1 VQAATATIPA
11 LLLSCSVS
19 PLQEGTCTQ
28 PSRSASAGQ
37 GGGYP
42 PLFLPRRKL
51 RRPCLTVR
59 PVTVVPSP
67 PNPVPPV
74 SVPVLPPG
82 ASPADKRFNFAAC
95 LTDAVGWPLGMAFF
109 STATILPVLMRRLGA
124 GNLEVGA
131 LPALYNLLVFLP
143 GFFVAGY
150 VGRLPRARGFL
161 LGFALVERL
170 ALLALVWLVP
180 LWGWAHPG
188 WLLSALFVC
197 IAVHA
202 GAMGINQ
209 PSYYLVIGKCIPA
222 QWRGRLFGYAGGVAG
237 LLGIGVDHVLRHLL
251 SGPGA
256 GFPDGYSRGFLLG
269 FVILVASVLPLGIV
283 REPRGLPPPTDTHS
297 GHYGRDCLKI
307 WREQPGFRRFLR
319 AQIALQLAALALPF
333 FVLYASQSLHA
344 GISAVAGYTATLI
357 LAGSFG
363 SLGWGAWADKGGNK
377 AVVLA
382 SAGCAVGAAL
392 LALAAPSSLAF
403 YAVFAL
409 SALASAGIGMCG
421 TNMVMEYAQTSDAI
435 PLYTAFY
442 NAVTALPRAAAPLLG
457 GWIADSV
464 HGYRPVFALSLLLS
478 LAGLLLMFRADE
490 PRHAA
495 RPAPAAEA

>member
-1 VQAATATIPA
+1 M
-11 LLLSCSVS
+11 
-19 PLQEGTCTQ
+19 
-28 PSRSASAGQ
+28 
-37 GGGYP
+37 
-42 PLFLPRRKL
+42 
-51 RRPCLTVR
+51 
-59 PVTVVPSP
+59 TVVPSQASAALDSP
-67 PNPVPPV
+67 LSTPL
-74 SVPVLPPG
+74 LPPG

-95 LTDAVGWPLGMAFF
+95 LVDAVGWPLGMAFF

-143 GFFVAGY
+143 GFLVAGY

-170 ALLALVWLVP
+170 ALLPLAWLAP
-180 LWGWAHPG
+180 LWGWSHPG
-188 WLLSALFVC
+188 WLLGALFAC

-202 GAMGINQ
+202 GAMGVNQ

-237 LLGIGVDHVLRHLL
+237 LLGLGVDRVLRHLL

-256 GFPDGYSRGFLLG
+256 GFPHGYSRGFLLG

-297 GHYGRDCLKI
+297 GHYGRDCLQI
-307 WREQPGFRRFLR
+307 WRGQPGFRRFLR
-319 AQIALQLAALALPF
+319 AQIALQLAAVALPF

-344 GISAVAGYTATLI
+344 GAGAVAGYTATLI
-357 LAGSFG
+357 LAGAFG
-363 SLGWGAWADKGGNK
+363 SLAWGAWADRGGNK

-392 LALAAPSSLAF
+392 LALAAPSPLAF

-421 TNMVMEYAQTSDAI
+421 ANMVMEYAQTSDAI

-457 GWIADSV
+457 GWIADVV
-464 HGYRPVFALSLLLS
+464 HGYRPVFALSLVLS
-478 LAGLLLMFRADE
+478 LVGWLLMRRAEE
-490 PRHAA
+490 PRHAVGS
-495 RPAPAAEA
+495 RPAVET